1 MIVQIHPQNNEKYIV
16 QFANRYNRTTFIM
29 AHLGKES
36 YIDAV
41 KKASYGNVYVDT
53 SGMASMKNMLIEYAV
68 SQIGSDRILF
78 GTDTYS
84 AASQRGR
91 IEFSMI
97 KEKDKENIL
106 VNNAKR
112 LFKL

>member
-1 MIVQIHPQNNEKYIV
+1 MLENKLSVYCVKYAESILSENMVYDGGSKDKQIPI
-16 QFANRYNRTTFIM
+16 
-29 AHLGKES
+29 
-36 YIDAV
+36 
-41 KKASYGNVYVDT
+41 
-53 SGMASMKNMLIEYAV
+53 IEYAV
-68 SQIGSDRILF
+68 SQIGSDRFLF